1 MKATSV
7 MEEREKLTTHLREG
21 WTIQTEGMV
30 WMMREINQFRNEKG
44 KLRGVLKM
52 IKVELGALRTQRAF
66 KCPLRILIYAPP
78 AKVTSTYAGVTIF
91 FPVVMHSNILFT

>member
-7 MEEREKLTTHLREG
+7 MEEREKLTTQLREG

-52 IKVELGALRTQRAF
+52 IKAELGALRTQRDL
-66 KCPLRILIYAPP
+66 KCPLRILIHASP
-78 AKVTSTYAGVTIF
+78 AKVTTTYAGVTIF